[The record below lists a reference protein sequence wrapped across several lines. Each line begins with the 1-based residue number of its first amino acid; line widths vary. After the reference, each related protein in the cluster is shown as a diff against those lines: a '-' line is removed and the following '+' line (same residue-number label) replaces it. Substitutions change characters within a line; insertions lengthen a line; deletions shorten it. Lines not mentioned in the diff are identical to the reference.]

1 MFDVLS
7 DEYQQMDEISKKSKS
22 KISNAVSL
30 DDPIS
35 VLSGEDFA
43 MVSEK
48 TSLAKIIKILQDKHL
63 ACVVVEKK
71 NVLTGIFTERD
82 VLNKV
87 VGYKLDLE
95 KEVVS
100 DFMTPKPTKLLL
112 EDSIAFALNKMT
124 DGGYRHIP
132 IVNKAKKTVAVVSMQ
147 DVINHLGE
155 FFFDEIINLPP
166 KPLRRQHSVEGG

>member
-7 DEYQQMDEISKKSKS
+7 DEYQQMEEISKKSKS
-22 KISNAVSL
+22 KLSSAVSL

-35 VLSGEDFA
+35 SLSREDFA
-43 MVSEK
+43 KVGEN
-48 TSLAKIIKILQDKHL
+48 TSLAEIIKILQEKHL
-63 ACVVVEKK
+63 ACVVIERKD
-71 NVLTGIFTERD
+71 VLIGIFTERD
-82 VLNKV
+82 VLNKI

-95 KEVVS
+95 KEKVS
-100 DFMTPKPTKLLL
+100 KFMTPTPDKLLL

-132 IVNKAKKTVAVVSMQ
+132 IVNKAKKTVSVISMQ
-147 DVINHLGE
+147 DVINHLGDY
-155 FFFDEIINLPP
+155 FFDEIINLPP